1 MLKGDSKMSP
11 DMHLWI
17 VWIIVACG
25 AAGGFVNVFIGDSG
39 LHLPKIE
46 NGVFLPG
53 FIGIVLIGMAAALGS
68 WASMKAAILIG
79 ADARPLTLSTMDIA
93 NSMLIGFGGAKWW
106 KSEIEKDILQRTAAV
121 AAGKPADPDAAAVI
135 ATASPLNALRAAIN
149 MH

>member
-1 MLKGDSKMSP
+1 MSP

-17 VWIIVACG
+17 LWVIAACG

-39 LHLPKIE
+39 LHLPKVE

-53 FIGIVLIGMAAALGS
+53 FIGIVLIGIAAALGS
-68 WASMKAAILIG
+68 WASMKGATLIG
-79 ADARPLTLSTMDIA
+79 ANATSLTLSTSDIA
-93 NSMLIGFGGAKWW
+93 NAMLIGFGGVKWW

-121 AAGKPADPDAAAVI
+121 AANKNADPAAAAVI
-135 ATASPLNALRAAIN
+135 ATASPLNALRAAVN

>member
-1 MLKGDSKMSP
+1 MNS

-17 VWIIVACG
+17 VWIIVVCG
-25 AAGGFVNVFIGDSG
+25 AAGEFVNVFIGDSG
-39 LHLPKIE
+39 LPLPKIE

-68 WASMKAAILIG
+68 WASMKASTLIG

-93 NSMLIGFGGAKWW
+93 HAMLIGFGGVKWW

-121 AAGKPADPDAAAVI
+121 AANKPGDPEAAAVI

>member
-1 MLKGDSKMSP
+1 MSP

-17 VWIIVACG
+17 LWIIVACG

-53 FIGIVLIGMAAALGS
+53 FIGIVMIGMAAALGS
-68 WASMKAAILIG
+68 WASMKGAVLIG
-79 ADARPLTLSTMDIA
+79 VNTTSLTLSTSDIA
-93 NSMLIGFGGAKWW
+93 NAMLIGFGGAKWW

-121 AAGKPADPDAAAVI
+121 AANKASDPAAAVVI
-135 ATASPLNALRAAIN
+135 GSASPLEALRAAIN
-149 MH
+149 MPKA

>member
-1 MLKGDSKMSP
+1 MSSNLN
-11 DMHLWI
+11 LWI
-17 VWIIVACG
+17 ILIILACG
-25 AAGGFVNVFIGDSG
+25 AAGGFLNVFIGDSG

-68 WASMKAAILIG
+68 WASMRGATLIG
-79 ADARPLTLSTMDIA
+79 AGAQPLTLSTLDIA
-93 NSMLIGFGGAKWW
+93 NALLIGFGGAKWW

-121 AAGKPADPDAAAVI
+121 AANKPADPAAAAVI
-135 ATASPLNALRAAIN
+135 ATASPLEALKAAIN

>member
-1 MLKGDSKMSP
+1 MSP
-11 DMHLWI
+11 NLHLWI
-17 VWIIVACG
+17 LWIIAACG

-53 FIGIVLIGMAAALGS
+53 FIGIVLIGIAAALGS
-68 WASMKAAILIG
+68 WASMKGATLIG
-79 ADARPLTLSTMDIA
+79 ANATSLTLSTSDIA
-93 NSMLIGFGGAKWW
+93 NAMLIGFGGVKWW

-121 AAGKPADPDAAAVI
+121 AANKNADPAAAAVI

>member
-1 MLKGDSKMSP
+1 MSP
-11 DMHLWI
+11 DTHLWI
-17 VWIIVACG
+17 LWVVVAAG

-68 WASMKAAILIG
+68 WASMKGATLIG
-79 ADARPLTLSTMDIA
+79 AETRPLSLSTMDIA
-93 NSMLIGFGGAKWW
+93 NAMLIGFGGAKWW

-121 AAGKPADPDAAAVI
+121 AANKGPDPKAAAVI
-135 ATASPLNALRAAIN
+135 GSASPLEALKAAIN
-149 MH
+149 MS

>member
-1 MLKGDSKMSP
+1 MNS

-17 VWIIVACG
+17 LCIIVACG

-39 LHLPKIE
+39 LHLAKLE
-46 NGVFLPG
+46 NGVFLPR

-68 WASMKAAILIG
+68 WASMKGATLIG
-79 ADARPLTLSTMDIA
+79 AEAGPLTLSTMDIA
-93 NSMLIGFGGAKWW
+93 NAMLIGFGGAKWW

-121 AAGKPADPDAAAVI
+121 AANKGSDPAAAAVI
-135 ATASPLNALRAAIN
+135 ATASPLNALKAAID

>member
-1 MLKGDSKMSP
+1 MSP
-11 DMHLWI
+11 NLHLWI
-17 VWIIVACG
+17 LWIIAACG

-53 FIGIVLIGMAAALGS
+53 FIGIVLIGIAAALGS
-68 WASMKAAILIG
+68 WASMKAATLIG
-79 ADARPLTLSTMDIA
+79 ANATSLTLSTSDIA
-93 NSMLIGFGGAKWW
+93 NAMLIGFGGVKWW

-121 AAGKPADPDAAAVI
+121 AANKNADPAAAAVI

>member
-1 MLKGDSKMSP
+1 MSP
-11 DMHLWI
+11 DMHLWFL
-17 VWIIVACG
+17 WIFAACG

-53 FIGIVLIGMAAALGS
+53 FIGIVLIGMTAALGA
-68 WASMKAAILIG
+68 WASMKGATLIG
-79 ADARPLTLSTMDIA
+79 AEARPLTLSSMDIA
-93 NSMLIGFGGAKWW
+93 NAMLIGFGGVKWW

-121 AAGKPADPDAAAVI
+121 AANKNADPAAAAVI
-135 ATASPLNALRAAIN
+135 ATATPLNALRAAIN

>member
-1 MLKGDSKMSP
+1 MARGDLNMSP

-17 VWIIVACG
+17 LWIIAACG

-53 FIGIVLIGMAAALGS
+53 FIGIVLIGMASALGS
-68 WASMKAAILIG
+68 WASMKAATLIG
-79 ADARPLTLSTMDIA
+79 ANATSLTLSTSDIA
-93 NSMLIGFGGAKWW
+93 NAMLIGFGGVKWW

-121 AAGKPADPDAAAVI
+121 AANKNADPAAAAVI

-149 MH
+149 MR

>member
-1 MLKGDSKMSP
+1 MSS
-11 DMHLWI
+11 DMHLSVLWVI
-17 VWIIVACG
+17 AACG

-68 WASMKAAILIG
+68 WASMKGATLIG
-79 ADARPLTLSTMDIA
+79 ANTTSLTLSTSDIA
-93 NSMLIGFGGAKWW
+93 NAMLIGFGGVKWW

-121 AAGKPADPDAAAVI
+121 AANKGSDSAAAAVI
-135 ATASPLNALRAAIN
+135 ATASPLNALRAAIG

>member
-1 MLKGDSKMSP
+1 MSP

-17 VWIIVACG
+17 LWVIAACG

-39 LHLPKIE
+39 LHLPKLE

-53 FIGIVLIGMAAALGS
+53 FIGIVLIGIAAALGS
-68 WASMKAAILIG
+68 WASMKGATLIG
-79 ADARPLTLSTMDIA
+79 ANATSLTLSTSDIA
-93 NSMLIGFGGAKWW
+93 NAMLIGFGGVKWW

-121 AAGKPADPDAAAVI
+121 AANKNADPAAAAVI

>member
-1 MLKGDSKMSP
+1 MNS

-17 VWIIVACG
+17 VWIIVVCG
-25 AAGGFVNVFIGDSG
+25 AAGEFVNVFIGDSG
-39 LHLPKIE
+39 LPLPKIE

-68 WASMKAAILIG
+68 WASMKGATLIG
-79 ADARPLTLSTMDIA
+79 ADARPLALSTMDIA
-93 NSMLIGFGGAKWW
+93 NSMLIGFGGVKWW
-106 KSEIEKDILQRTAAV
+106 KSEIEKDVLQRTAAV
-121 AAGKPADPDAAAVI
+121 AAGKSADPAAAAVI

>member
-1 MLKGDSKMSP
+1 MSP

-17 VWIIVACG
+17 LWVIVACG

-53 FIGIVLIGMAAALGS
+53 FIGIVLIGMAAALGA
-68 WASMKAAILIG
+68 WASMKGATLIG
-79 ADARPLTLSTMDIA
+79 AEARPLTLSSMDIA
-93 NSMLIGFGGAKWW
+93 NAMLIGFGGVKWW

-121 AAGKPADPDAAAVI
+121 AANKGSDPTAAAVI

>member
-1 MLKGDSKMSP
+1 MSP
-11 DMHLWI
+11 DMHLWTLW
-17 VWIIVACG
+17 VIVACG
-25 AAGGFVNVFIGDSG
+25 AVGGFVNVFIGDSG

-68 WASMKAAILIG
+68 WASMKGATLIG
-79 ADARPLTLSTMDIA
+79 ANPTSLTLSTSDIA
-93 NSMLIGFGGAKWW
+93 NAMLIGFGGAKWW

-121 AAGKPADPDAAAVI
+121 AANKGSDPTAAAVI